1 MNNMLAT
8 LLEDYMS
15 SLGITDVL
23 ADVIRAEMGLAF
35 FDNDV
40 EAMAMVEAPAA
51 KSHHQ
56 NYPGGL
62 LEHSLKLCK
71 FLFSRT
77 IEGGARPEN
86 AIVLTVRQVA
96 QVGLFHDLC
105 KLHLYQKQ
113 ADGTYAYDRNL
124 LGHHAKLSVQI
135 AHNLIGH
142 LDPQVEICIL
152 LHMAGGFWNNEDY
165 EELNDPML
173 IWAIRNLRTVSAVQW
188 ADMKACE

>member
-1 MNNMLAT
+1 MKSALTN
-8 LLEDYMS
+8 LLEDFMT
-15 SLGITDVL
+15 SLSISDVL
-23 ADVIRAEMGLAF
+23 ADAIRAEMNLAF

-77 IEGGARPEN
+77 VEGGARPEN
-86 AIVLTVRQVA
+86 AIALTARQVA
-96 QVGLFHDLC
+96 QIGMFRDLC

-113 ADGTYAYDRNL
+113 ADGTYAYDREL
-124 LGHHAKLSVQI
+124 IGHHAKLSVQI
-135 AHNLIGH
+135 ARNLVGR

-152 LHMAGGFWNNEDY
+152 LHMAGGFWNNED
-165 EELNDPML
+165 EAALTDTDRKWLTN
-173 IWAIRNLRTVSAVQW
+173 NLRTVSAVQW